1 MTEQGQ
7 GERGRRVALAFSTL
21 NHSPMFGCRVELE
34 DQIRAASDAGFDAV
48 SLDVFSLREAREQG
62 TLDRAVAAMA
72 DGGMGVL
79 DISALLLPEDR
90 DQCRAAVEEMVDL
103 VAATGPEWVMVK
115 VDASAGASATD
126 RLRAAAEALGD
137 RGPGLAI
144 EPSPV
149 SDLTDPI
156 GALDLIRSAGGTRCG
171 IVLDTW
177 HACVGGWPTDLVDRV
192 GPDGVAYVQVADGT
206 MPAPGADLVRATL
219 DDRAVPGDGT
229 FALHT
234 WFAALG
240 AGGFRGPVCVEVLD
254 DVTRSGPVAALAR
267 RSARATRPLLELLS
281 PPGAR
286 STSAMGGSP
295 R

>member
-1 MTEQGQ
+1 MIDQGQ
-7 GERGRRVALAFSTL
+7 GERGQHADLAFSTL
-21 NHSPMFGCRVELE
+21 NHSPMFGCRIELE

-48 SLDVFSLREAREQG
+48 SLDVFSLRDARERG
-62 TLDRAVAAMA
+62 TLDRAVAALA
-72 DGGMGVL
+72 DGRLRIL
-79 DISALLLPEDR
+79 DISALILPEDR
-90 DQCRAAVEEMVDL
+90 DRCRAAIEEMVDL
-103 VAATGPEWVMVK
+103 VAATDPQWVMVK

-126 RLRAAAEALGD
+126 RLREAAEALGD

-156 GALDLIRSAGGTRCG
+156 GALDLIGSAGGTRCG

-177 HACVGGWPTDLVDRV
+177 HACVGGWPTDVLDRV

-206 MPAPGADLVRATL
+206 MPPPGADLVRATL
-219 DDRAVPGDGT
+219 AHRAVPGDGT
-229 FALHT
+229 FDLHA

-240 AGGFRGPVCVEVLD
+240 ARGFGGPVCVEVLD
-254 DVTRSGPVAALAR
+254 SVTRSGSVAALAR
-267 RSARATRPLLELLS
+267 DSARATRPLLELLA

-286 STSAMGGSP
+286 STSAVGGSP